1 MNIGFSGLAECL
13 KALTGEH
20 QGESKEAQKFGIKI
34 VEFMRKKCDEY
45 SEKYNLNF
53 NLVAT
58 PKEEISNKFIKW
70 TKLFMEN

>member
-45 SEKYNLNF
+45 SEKIQFEL
-53 NLVAT
+53 
-58 PKEEISNKFIKW
+58 
-70 TKLFMEN
+70 